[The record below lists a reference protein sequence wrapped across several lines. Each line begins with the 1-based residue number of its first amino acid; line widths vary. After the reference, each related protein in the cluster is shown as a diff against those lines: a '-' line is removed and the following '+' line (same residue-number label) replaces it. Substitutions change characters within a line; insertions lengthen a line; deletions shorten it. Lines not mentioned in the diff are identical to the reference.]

1 MCRCSKRSLGSIA
14 NGKLDCR
21 GGGGGGEGGV
31 SRVEGQLCLVLL
43 LWKLNFKLLELVT
56 YSNFR
61 PDLDHLKV
69 AKC

>member
-1 MCRCSKRSLGSIA
+1 MVNWIV
-14 NGKLDCR
+14 
-21 GGGGGGEGGV
+21 GGFF

-61 PDLDHLKV
+61 PDLDQLKV
-69 AKC
+69 AKCL

>member
-1 MCRCSKRSLGSIA
+1 MVNWIV
-14 NGKLDCR
+14 
-21 GGGGGGEGGV
+21 GGGGGGGV

-43 LWKLNFKLLELVT
+43 LWKLNFKLLELIT

-69 AKC
+69 ASAYSERSER